1 MAERRRKARR
11 KSTSTGEIR
20 IAIERSG
27 GPNLERSAKVVDQ
40 SEWGIGFEC
49 LTPMIVGSTV
59 LVWGDAVHAT
69 EERPRRVQ
77 VLHVRLADEDLY
89 RAGCSFEDAP
99 KHQPSTANA
108 PDTALEDLYEVLQVS
123 PTADSETIH
132 RIYRILAQRYH
143 PDNPE
148 TGSATAF
155 QAVLHAYQT
164 LSDAEKR
171 AAYDVSYQAS
181 KNLRW
186 EIFEKPTDV
195 EGVQI
200 EKRMRA
206 GVLAALYN
214 LRSRTPESSGMTVR
228 ELEDLLG
235 CPREHMEF
243 AMWYLRKKNLVSTAS
258 NGRFEITIEGCDA
271 AESAHDEGLAPRTT
285 RLKELP
291 AARQAQ
297 RQAS

>member
-1 MAERRRKARR
+1 MAERRRRARR
-11 KSTSTGEIR
+11 KSTSTGEIH

-27 GPNLERSAKVVDQ
+27 GDNIERTAKIIDL
-40 SEWGIGFEC
+40 SEWGVGFESS
-49 LTPMIVGSTV
+49 TPMIVGSTV
-59 LVWGDAVHAT
+59 LVWGEAVSAT
-69 EERPRRVQ
+69 QDQPRRVH
-77 VLHVRLADEDLY
+77 VLHVRLADDDLY
-89 RAGCSFEDAP
+89 RAGCEYEDAP
-99 KHQPSTANA
+99 KHEDTLASA
-108 PDTALEDLYEVLQVS
+108 PDTAAEDLYEVLQVS
-123 PTADSETIH
+123 SSADSETIH

-164 LSDAEKR
+164 LNDPEKR
-171 AAYDVSYQAS
+171 AAYDVVYQAS

-186 EIFEKPTDV
+186 EIFEKPTDA

-228 ELEDLLG
+228 ELEKLLG

-243 AMWYLRKKNLVSTAS
+243 AMWYLRKKQLVSTAS

-271 AESAHDEGLAPRTT
+271 AEQAHEEGLAPRTT

-291 AARQAQ
+291 AAPEVE